1 MSPRLQQRHRLKEI
15 TTQVNVL
22 VSDQTYFRTT
32 PAYDTHRTPIPKPS
46 FLPYAQPYDK
56 TISPAPL
63 QRLQLIRCSPSNPFF
78 PFLSENIVDMLWSW
92 DSVKLRANLAESKFE
107 PTLITIYHAK
117 LSLWETFKNANY
129 YFRSHKLLYGT
140 FNFIDQTQMIY
151 SRMLIFIVLLLELF
165 LRYRIFFCFL
175 GFLKV
180 VNPKGWIFLF
190 VKDKTHKIAWAGF
203 EPLTLGV
210 ASSDEDH

>member
-78 PFLSENIVDMLWSW
+78 PFLSADSSHILY
-92 DSVKLRANLAESKFE
+92 DSVFSNLTDPDHKNIHIGVFE
-107 PTLITIYHAK
+107 KIHSVMSFVDFWLIAK
-117 LSLWETFKNANY
+117 IQNLFIHIIDGFKKVGSTVPWVLKND
-129 YFRSHKLLYGT
+129 T
-140 FNFIDQTQMIY
+140 NFLAY
-151 SRMLIFIVLLLELF
+151 
-165 LRYRIFFCFL
+165 
-175 GFLKV
+175 
-180 VNPKGWIFLF
+180 
-190 VKDKTHKIAWAGF
+190 
-203 EPLTLGV
+203 
-210 ASSDEDH
+210 AS